1 MNYKNI
7 IQITSFSIMKGE
19 SLVRKY
25 FGTDG
30 VRGVANT
37 ELTCDL
43 AYKLGRAGGF
53 VLAQGDHRVKVVV
66 GKDTR
71 ISGDMLEASLIAGL
85 MSVGCDVIT
94 VGIIPTPA
102 VAYLTRKYGADCGVV
117 ISASHNPV
125 EYNGIKFFNKNG
137 YKLDDEIELK
147 IEEYIDDIDKIDC
160 LPIGENVGRKLH
172 EHCAQR
178 DYVDYLKSIIST
190 DFKGLKVVLD
200 CANGASYKVAPIVF
214 DELGA
219 SVISINSLPD
229 GNNINYKCGST
240 HPEQLQRAVLEHNA
254 DLGLAYDGDADRLI
268 AVNEKGQIVDGD
280 HIMILSALNLKKN
293 NKLAQD
299 TLVVTVM
306 SNIGLTIAAKE
317 NGINL
322 STTAVGDRYVLE
334 DMVKN
339 GYNLGG
345 EQSGHMIFLDYNTTG
360 DGVLSSLIL
369 ANIILQ
375 EKKPLSEIA
384 SIMSQYPQVL
394 VNATIKNE
402 NKNKYMEYPEIKTE
416 IERIESILNGNGR
429 VLIRPSGTEP
439 LVRVMLEGK
448 EEGQIK
454 ELATN
459 LANLIQE
466 KLS

>member
-1 MNYKNI
+1 M
-7 IQITSFSIMKGE
+7 
-19 SLVRKY
+19 RKY

-43 AYKLGRAGGF
+43 AYKLGRAGGY
-53 VLAQGDHRVKVVV
+53 VLAQGKDKVKVIV

-71 ISGDMLEASLIAGL
+71 VSGDMLEAALVAGL
-85 MSVGCDVIT
+85 MSVGCDVVT
-94 VGIIPTPA
+94 VGVIPTPG
-102 VAYLTRKYGADCGVV
+102 VAYLTKKYEADCGVV

-125 EYNGIKFFNKNG
+125 EYNGIKFFNKDG
-137 YKLDDEIELK
+137 YKLDDAVELEIER
-147 IEEYIDDIDKIDC
+147 YIDNIEKVDYH
-160 LPIGENVGRKLH
+160 PVGENVGRKIFVH
-172 EHCAQR
+172 NAQR
-178 DYVDYLKSIIST
+178 DYIDYLKSIVNV

-200 CANGASYKVAPIVF
+200 CANGAAYKVAPTIF
-214 DELGA
+214 SELGA
-219 SVISINSLPD
+219 NVVTINSEPD
-229 GNNINYKCGST
+229 GNNINDKCGST
-240 HPEQLQRAVLEHNA
+240 HPEKLQEEVVKHKAN
-254 DLGLAYDGDADRLI
+254 LGLAYDGDADRLI
-268 AVNEKGQIVDGD
+268 AVDENGNIVDGD
-280 HIMILSALNLKKN
+280 HIMVLSAIHLKNKG
-293 NKLAQD
+293 KLAQD

-317 NGINL
+317 HGINL
-322 STTAVGDRYVLE
+322 ATTAVGDRYVLE
-334 DMVKN
+334 EMKN
-339 GYNLGG
+339 SGYNLGG

-360 DGVLSSLIL
+360 DGVLSSLVL
-369 ANIILQ
+369 AQIVLEEGKN
-375 EKKPLSEIA
+375 LSELA
-384 SIMSQYPQVL
+384 AVMTQYPQVL
-394 VNATIKNE
+394 VNARIKNE
-402 NKNKYMEYPEIKTE
+402 NKNKYMEYPEIKYE
-416 IERIESILNGNGR
+416 IERIEKLLDGCGR

>member
-1 MNYKNI
+1 M
-7 IQITSFSIMKGE
+7 
-19 SLVRKY
+19 RKY

-53 VLAQGDHRVKVVV
+53 VLAKGKEKVKVIV

-71 ISGDMLEASLIAGL
+71 VSGDMLEAALISGL
-85 MSVGCDVIT
+85 MSVGCDIIT
-94 VGIIPTPA
+94 VGVVPTPA
-102 VAYLTRKYGADCGVV
+102 VAYLTQKYGADCGVV
-117 ISASHNPV
+117 ISASHNHV
-125 EYNGIKFFNKNG
+125 EYNGIKFFNKDG
-137 YKLDDEIELK
+137 YKLDDELELNIEQ
-147 IEEYIDDIDKIDC
+147 YIDDIGKVDYH
-160 LPIGENVGRKLH
+160 PIGCKVGKKIH
-172 EHCAQR
+172 KHDAQR
-178 DYVDYLKSIIST
+178 DYIEYLKSIINV

-200 CANGASYKVAPIVF
+200 CANGAAYNVAPIVF

-219 SVISINSLPD
+219 SVITINSRPD
-229 GNNINYKCGST
+229 GNNINDKCGST
-240 HPEQLQRAVLEHNA
+240 HPQSLQKAVLAHKA

-268 AVNEKGQIVDGD
+268 AVDENGNIVDGD
-280 HIMILSALNLKKN
+280 HIMVLSAIHLKNK
-293 NKLAQD
+293 NKLTQD

-317 NGINL
+317 HGINL
-322 STTAVGDRYVLE
+322 ATTAVGDRYVLE
-334 DMVKN
+334 EMKKSR
-339 GYNLGG
+339 YNLGG

-360 DGVLSSLIL
+360 DGVLSSLVL
-369 ANIILQ
+369 AQIVLEEGQ
-375 EKKPLSEIA
+375 GLSKLA
-384 SIMSQYPQVL
+384 SVMTQYPQVL
-394 VNATIKNE
+394 VNARIKNE
-402 NKNKYMEYPEIKTE
+402 NKNRYMEYPEIKSE
-416 IERIESILNGNGR
+416 IERIEELLDGSGR

-448 EEGQIK
+448 EEGQIR

>member
-1 MNYKNI
+1 M
-7 IQITSFSIMKGE
+7 
-19 SLVRKY
+19 RKY

-43 AYKLGRAGGF
+43 AYKLGRAGGY
-53 VLAQGDHRVKVVV
+53 VLAKGDHRVKVVV

-71 ISGDMLEASLIAGL
+71 ISGDMLEAALISGL

-94 VGIIPTPA
+94 VGVVPTPA
-102 VAYLTRKYGADCGVV
+102 VAYLTKEYNADCGVV

-125 EYNGIKFFNKNG
+125 EYNGIKFFNKDG
-137 YKLDDEIELK
+137 YKLDDAIELEIEK
-147 IEEYIDDIDKIDC
+147 YIEDIDKVEC
-160 LPIGENVGRKLH
+160 SPVGRRIHKH
-172 EHCAQR
+172 DAKK
-178 DYVDYLKSIIST
+178 DYVNYLKSIINV

-200 CANGASYKVAPIVF
+200 CANGAAYEVAPTVF
-214 DELGA
+214 KELGA
-219 SVISINSLPD
+219 EVVSINSNPN
-229 GNNINYKCGST
+229 GNNINDKCGST
-240 HPEQLQRAVLEHNA
+240 HPEQLKEAVLEYKA

-280 HIMILSALNLKKN
+280 HIMILSAIYLKKN

-317 NGINL
+317 NGIKL
-322 STTAVGDRYVLE
+322 TTTSVGDRYVLE
-334 DMVKN
+334 EMKN
-339 GYNLGG
+339 SGYNLGG

-360 DGVLSSLIL
+360 DGVLSSLVL
-369 ANIILQ
+369 AKIVLEEN
-375 EKKPLSEIA
+375 KALSELA
-384 SIMSQYPQVL
+384 SVMTQYPQVL
-394 VNATIKNE
+394 VNARISNE
-402 NKNKYMEYPEIKTE
+402 NKNKYMEIKEISDE
-416 IERIESILNGNGR
+416 ISRIESLLDGCGR

>member
-1 MNYKNI
+1 M
-7 IQITSFSIMKGE
+7 
-19 SLVRKY
+19 RKY

-53 VLAQGDHRVKVVV
+53 VLAKGKEKVKVIV

-71 ISGDMLEASLIAGL
+71 VSGDMLEAALISGL
-85 MSVGCDVIT
+85 MSVGCDIIT
-94 VGIIPTPA
+94 VGVVPTPA
-102 VAYLTRKYGADCGVV
+102 VAYLTQKYGADCGVV

-125 EYNGIKFFNKNG
+125 EYNGIKFFNKDG
-137 YKLDDEIELK
+137 YKLDDELELNIEQ
-147 IEEYIDDIDKIDC
+147 YIDDIDKVDYH
-160 LPIGENVGRKLH
+160 PIGCKVGKKIH
-172 EHCAQR
+172 KHDAQR
-178 DYVDYLKSIIST
+178 DYIEYLKSIINV

-200 CANGASYKVAPIVF
+200 CANGAAYNVAPIVF

-219 SVISINSLPD
+219 SVITINSRPD
-229 GNNINYKCGST
+229 GNNINDKCGST
-240 HPEQLQRAVLEHNA
+240 HPQSLQKAVLAHKA

-268 AVNEKGQIVDGD
+268 AVDENGNIVDGD
-280 HIMILSALNLKKN
+280 HIMVLSAIHLKNK

-317 NGINL
+317 HGINL
-322 STTAVGDRYVLE
+322 AATAVGDRYVLE
-334 DMVKN
+334 EMKKS

-360 DGVLSSLIL
+360 DGVLSSLVL
-369 ANIILQ
+369 AQIVLEEGQ
-375 EKKPLSEIA
+375 GLSKLA
-384 SIMSQYPQVL
+384 SVMTQYPQVL
-394 VNATIKNE
+394 VNARIKNE
-402 NKNKYMEYPEIKTE
+402 NKNRYMEYPEIKSE
-416 IERIESILNGNGR
+416 IERIEELLDGSGR

-448 EEGQIK
+448 EEGQIR

>member
-1 MNYKNI
+1 M
-7 IQITSFSIMKGE
+7 
-19 SLVRKY
+19 RKY

-43 AYKLGRAGGF
+43 AYKLGRAGGY
-53 VLAQGDHRVKVVV
+53 VLAQGKDKVKVIV

-71 ISGDMLEASLIAGL
+71 VSGDMLEAALVAGL
-85 MSVGCDVIT
+85 MSVGCDVVT
-94 VGIIPTPA
+94 VGVIPTPG
-102 VAYLTRKYGADCGVV
+102 VAYLTKKYEADCGVV

-125 EYNGIKFFNKNG
+125 EYNGIKFFNKDG
-137 YKLDDEIELK
+137 YKLDDAVELEIEG
-147 IEEYIDDIDKIDC
+147 YIDNIEKVDYH
-160 LPIGENVGRKLH
+160 PVGENVGRKIFVH
-172 EHCAQR
+172 NAQR
-178 DYVDYLKSIIST
+178 DYIDYLKSIVNV

-200 CANGASYKVAPIVF
+200 CANGAAYKVAPTIF
-214 DELGA
+214 SELGA
-219 SVISINSLPD
+219 NVVTINSEPD
-229 GNNINYKCGST
+229 GNNINDKCGST
-240 HPEQLQRAVLEHNA
+240 HPEKLQESVVKHKAN
-254 DLGLAYDGDADRLI
+254 LGLAYDGDADRLI
-268 AVNEKGQIVDGD
+268 AVDENGNIVDGD
-280 HIMILSALNLKKN
+280 HIMVLSAIHLKNKG
-293 NKLAQD
+293 KLAQD

-317 NGINL
+317 HGINL
-322 STTAVGDRYVLE
+322 ATTAVGDRYVLE
-334 DMVKN
+334 EMKN
-339 GYNLGG
+339 SGYNLGG

-360 DGVLSSLIL
+360 DGVLSSLVL
-369 ANIILQ
+369 AQIVLEEGKN
-375 EKKPLSEIA
+375 LSELA
-384 SIMSQYPQVL
+384 AVMTQYPQVL
-394 VNATIKNE
+394 VNARIKNE
-402 NKNKYMEYPEIKTE
+402 NKNKYMEYPEIKYE
-416 IERIESILNGNGR
+416 IERIENLLDGCGR

>member
-1 MNYKNI
+1 M
-7 IQITSFSIMKGE
+7 
-19 SLVRKY
+19 RKY

-43 AYKLGRAGGF
+43 AYKLGRAGGY
-53 VLAQGDHRVKVVV
+53 VLAKGKEKVKVIV

-71 ISGDMLEASLIAGL
+71 ISGDMLESALIAGL

-94 VGIIPTPA
+94 VGVIPTPG
-102 VAYLTRKYGADCGVV
+102 VAYLTKKYEADCGVV

-125 EYNGIKFFNKNG
+125 EYNGIKFFNKEG
-137 YKLDDEIELK
+137 YKLDDAIEFE
-147 IEEYIDDIDKIDC
+147 IEEYIDDIEKVEYY
-160 LPIGENVGRKLH
+160 PTASKVGKKVYKH
-172 EHCAQR
+172 DAQR
-178 DYVDYLKSIIST
+178 DYIEYLKSIVNV

-200 CANGASYKVAPIVF
+200 CANGAAYTVAPKVF
-214 DELGA
+214 EELGA
-219 SVISINSLPD
+219 NVITINSEPD
-229 GNNINYKCGST
+229 GNNINDNCGST
-240 HPEQLQRAVLEHNA
+240 HPDKLQEAVLAHKAN
-254 DLGLAYDGDADRLI
+254 LGLAYDGDADRLI
-268 AVNEKGQIVDGD
+268 AVDENGNIVDGD
-280 HIMILSALNLKKN
+280 HIMILSAIHLKKKN
-293 NKLAQD
+293 ELAQN

-322 STTAVGDRYVLE
+322 ATTAVGDRYVLE
-334 DMVKN
+334 EMKKT

-369 ANIILQ
+369 AKIVLEEN
-375 EKKPLSEIA
+375 KSLSELA
-384 SIMSQYPQVL
+384 SVMTQYPQVL
-394 VNATIKNE
+394 VNARIKNE
-402 NKNKYMEYPEIKTE
+402 NKNRYMEYPDIKSE
-416 IERIESILNGNGR
+416 IEKIEELLEGCGR

>member
-1 MNYKNI
+1 M
-7 IQITSFSIMKGE
+7 
-19 SLVRKY
+19 RKY

-43 AYKLGRAGGF
+43 AYKLGRAGGY

-71 ISGDMLEASLIAGL
+71 ISGDMLESALVAGL

-94 VGIIPTPA
+94 VGVVPTPA
-102 VAYLTRKYGADCGVV
+102 VAYLTKKYNADCGVV

-125 EYNGIKFFNKNG
+125 EYNGIKFFNKDG
-137 YKLDDEIELK
+137 YKLDDEVELK
-147 IEEYIDDIDKIDC
+147 IEEYIDDIDKIDYH
-160 LPIGENVGRKLH
+160 PVGPDVGRRMH
-172 EHCAQR
+172 EHEAQR
-178 DYVDYLKSIIST
+178 DYVEYLKSIINV

-200 CANGASYKVAPIVF
+200 CANGAAYEVAPRVF
-214 DELGA
+214 NELGA
-219 SVISINSLPD
+219 NVITINSTPD

-240 HPEQLQRAVLEHNA
+240 HPESLQEAVKKHSAN
-254 DLGLAYDGDADRLI
+254 LGLAYDGDADRLI
-268 AVNEKGQIVDGD
+268 AVNEQGQIVDGD
-280 HIMILSALNLKKN
+280 HIMILSAIYLKKI

-317 NGINL
+317 HGINL
-322 STTAVGDRYVLE
+322 ATTAVGDRYVLE
-334 DMVKN
+334 EMQKS
-339 GYNLGG
+339 GYSLGG
-345 EQSGHMIFLDYNTTG
+345 EQSGHMIFLDYITTG
-360 DGVLSSLIL
+360 DGVLSSLVLSKIVL
-369 ANIILQ
+369 EEGKA
-375 EKKPLSEIA
+375 LSELA
-384 SIMSQYPQVL
+384 SVMTQYPQVL
-394 VNATIKNE
+394 VNARIKNE
-402 NKNKYMEYPEIKTE
+402 NKNRYMEDAEIKSE
-416 IERIESILNGNGR
+416 IERIEALLDGCGR

>member
-1 MNYKNI
+1 M
-7 IQITSFSIMKGE
+7 
-19 SLVRKY
+19 RKY

-102 VAYLTRKYGADCGVV
+102 VAYLTRKYEVDCGVV

-219 SVISINSLPD
+219 SVISINSSPD

-416 IERIESILNGNGR
+416 IERIESILDGNGR